1 MNTRPITTNEFL
13 ANPAL
18 LSAYVAA
25 YSQKPRPPTPQQT
38 IHIRPTHPP
47 QQVGRKRPA
56 DEVEQIRIVKERV
69 DMSIKKDHHILSNP
83 DLTSFTSV
91 QQVVERL
98 LPWHCFQIHEYVH
111 DPTPSVDINDISLV
125 FKKHEELLQKDQQLQ
140 SNVYFKFISKL
151 DDQSD

>member
-1 MNTRPITTNEFL
+1 MNNRPITTNEFL

-25 YSQKPRPPTPQQT
+25 YSQNPRPTAPQQT

-56 DEVEQIRIVKERV
+56 YEVEQIQIVKERV
-69 DMSIKKDHHILSNP
+69 DISIKKDHHILSNP
-83 DLTSFTSV
+83 DFTPFTSV

-98 LPWHCFQIHEYVH
+98 LPWHCFQIHEYEH
-111 DPTPSVDINDISLV
+111 DPTPSVDIDDISLV
-125 FKKHEELLQKDQQLQ
+125 FKKHEELFQKDQELQ
-140 SNVYFKFISKL
+140 KNVYSNFITKL